1 MSFFRHCHP
10 CMLAFLHPLQFDV
23 CGCVGV
29 RAIVAW
35 VATGSTSSECRV
47 RFQAGAS
54 SESTG
59 GPVSGIVC
67 CVDFLGDH
75 PVCQRRVGP
84 SVSSLDS
91 LLRDVHVQPA
101 CWELFGVHAWEGHQ
115 HSLIHCTAT
124 AIVAPQQQHIDPS
137 QRLSSALCVTSAIIQ
152 QLIAVAT
159 VLHES

>member
-1 MSFFRHCHP
+1 MSHSERSFCRHCHP

-35 VATGSTSSECRV
+35 VQTGSTSSECRV

-54 SESTG
+54 SESKG

-84 SVSSLDS
+84 SVSMFDA
-91 LLRDVHVQPA
+91 LLRNVHVQPA
-101 CWELFGVHAWEGHQ
+101 CWELFGVHGCMGAGLRIGAAMRRHVTCQRSSCVVVGARNSW
-115 HSLIHCTAT
+115 HSAPQRAT
-124 AIVAPQQQHIDPS
+124 ANPDQQNP
-137 QRLSSALCVTSAIIQ
+137 
-152 QLIAVAT
+152 
-159 VLHES
+159 

>member
-1 MSFFRHCHP
+1 MSHSERSFCRHCHP
-10 CMLAFLHPLQFDV
+10 CILAFLHPLQFDV

-67 CVDFLGDH
+67 CVDFLEDH

-84 SVSSLDS
+84 SVSILVHLCGMCMSSRRAGNSSEFMGGRVTNTATQS
-91 LLRDVHVQPA
+91 LLSQPDSQPLTA
-101 CWELFGVHAWEGHQ
+101 C
-115 HSLIHCTAT
+115 HCTAT
-124 AIVAPQQQHIDPS
+124 AIVAPQ
-137 QRLSSALCVTSAIIQ
+137 
-152 QLIAVAT
+152 
-159 VLHES
+159 

>member
-1 MSFFRHCHP
+1 MSHSERSFCRHCHP

-54 SESTG
+54 SESKG

-84 SVSSLDS
+84 SVSSLDA
-91 LLRDVHVQPA
+91 LLRNVHVQPA
-101 CWELFGVHAWEGHQ
+101 CWELFGAHGWEGHQ
-115 HSLIHCTAT
+115 HSYPVIAQSTRFAAT
-124 AIVAPQQQHIDPS
+124 D
-137 QRLSSALCVTSAIIQ
+137 RLSLHCYGHRCTTVT
-152 QLIAVAT
+152 T
-159 VLHES
+159 H